1 MLTDLLILKS
11 LAGVD
16 VVKQNSGV
24 VNVFPK
30 STGHYGDENSLVGL
44 ND

>member
-1 MLTDLLILKS
+1 MLTDLVILKS
-11 LAGVD
+11 LAWLD

-30 STGHYGDENSLVGL
+30 SIGQYRRDDCLSGFGD
-44 ND
+44 

>member
-1 MLTDLLILKS
+1 MLTDLVILKN
-11 LAGVD
+11 LAWLD

-30 STGHYGDENSLVGL
+30 SIGQYRGDDSLLELG
-44 ND
+44 D